1 MKKLALITYNFN
13 HLKTEQIINNLLIEN
28 FFEITLL
35 ALPFKQRKQ
44 RESLFV
50 HRPDPL
56 TGIQTKDFELSNI
69 KFTELKKSEQLE
81 DFDYCMI
88 TGAGI
93 LDKTIIGKKKILN
106 IHPGIIP
113 TTRGLDS
120 FKWAIYNLNPL
131 GISLHYIDVTV
142 DSGEVLRIFETPI
155 YRSDTLQT
163 LARRHYEN
171 EIYVSSNFYKFLD
184 KVEYRDLKE
193 QKANMRMPIEK
204 EKLLEKKFI
213 EYKKKFCK

>member
-1 MKKLALITYNFN
+1 M
-13 HLKTEQIINNLLIEN
+13 
-28 FFEITLL
+28 
-35 ALPFKQRKQ
+35 
-44 RESLFV
+44 
-50 HRPDPL
+50 
-56 TGIQTKDFELSNI
+56 TGIQTQDFTSSNI

-81 DFDYCMI
+81 QFDYCMI

-93 LDKTIIGKKKILN
+93 LDKTIIGNKKILN

-184 KVEYRDLKE
+184 KVEYSGLKE

-204 EKLLEKKFI
+204 EKLLEKKFT

>member
-44 RESLFV
+44 RESLFF

-56 TGIQTKDFELSNI
+56 TGIQTKDFTSSNI
-69 KFTELKKSEQLE
+69 KFIELKKSEQLE
-81 DFDYCMI
+81 DYDYCMI

-93 LDKTIIGKKKILN
+93 LDKTIIGNKKILN

-131 GISLHYIDVTV
+131 GISLHYIDVKV

-184 KVEYRDLKE
+184 KVEYSGLKE
-193 QKANMRMPIEK
+193 QKHNMRMPIEK